1 MSQLTIAVDAMGGDS
16 GAEIVVEGTAIATKR
31 ITGANFLVFGDQGVL
46 DPLIAAHGGLSD
58 RVEIRHTDLEITAE
72 DKPSNAVRRG
82 QKSSMGLAVAAVRDG
97 EAQVAVSAGNTGAL
111 MALSKVLLR
120 TLPGIDRPA
129 LATLIPTRGL
139 DTVMLDL
146 GANVE
151 AGVENLV
158 QFAVMGAAFARTV
171 LGLERPT
178 VGLLNVG
185 VEELKGHGTVKA
197 TGQLL
202 RDTTLPLEFSGFIEG
217 DGISA
222 GVVDVLVTDGF
233 TGNIAIKTA
242 EGTAKLISAMLA
254 DAFRAGF
261 ISRLGYFLANPGLNA
276 LRSHLDPNS
285 HNGAVFLGLN
295 GLVVKSHG
303 NANPKG
309 FATAIG
315 VAERMA
321 RANLCRLISDDLA
334 NIGHHDQ
341 LEQKMVGV
349 E

>member
-1 MSQLTIAVDAMGGDS
+1 MSQLTIALDAMGADA
-16 GAEIVVEGTAIATKR
+16 GAKIVVEGTAIAAKA
-31 ITGANFLVFGDQGVL
+31 ITGANFLIFGDQDVL
-46 DPLIAAHGGLSD
+46 DPLIALHNGLTD
-58 RVEIRHTDLEITAE
+58 RVEMRHTELKIAAE
-72 DKPSNAVRRG
+72 DKPSSAVRRG

-120 TLPGIDRPA
+120 MLPGIDRPA
-129 LATLIPTRGL
+129 LATLIPTRRR

-171 LGLERPT
+171 LGSERPT

-185 VEELKGHGTVKA
+185 VEELKGHDTVKA
-197 TGQLL
+197 AGRLL
-202 RDTTLPLEFSGFIEG
+202 RDTTLPMEFSGFIEG

-261 ISRLGYFLANPGLNA
+261 VSRLGYLLANPGLNA

-303 NANPKG
+303 GANQKG

-321 RANLCRLISDDLA
+321 RADLCRLISDDLT
-334 NIGHHDQ
+334 NFGHHDQ